1 MEEGSMNALFR
12 ILGIIG
18 LALCASLAQAQG
30 FPSKPITMIVPWP
43 PGGSSDLH
51 MRAFAEIASK
61 HLGQQI
67 VIENKPGAGGTLGP
81 TLMAQTAKPDG
92 YTLAQFPISMLR
104 YPHMQKLAVDPIKD
118 FTYVINL
125 TGYTFGVVVRSD
137 SPWKTWREFLDYAK
151 ANPGKVSFGS
161 TGTGTSPHLL
171 MEIVGAQE
179 GIEFLHVPFKGNAD
193 STQALI
199 GGHIMAQSD
208 ATGWG
213 PHVDS
218 GRFRLLVTFGDQRTK
233 RWPNAPTSKELGQGI
248 VSYSP
253 YGIVGPKG
261 MDPAV
266 VKILHDA
273 FKKALY
279 DPEHI
284 KVLDR
289 YDQPLVYMGTEDYTK
304 WAEKTFREE
313 RSLIERLG
321 LLAK

>member
-12 ILGIIG
+12 FLGVLG
-18 LALCASLAQAQG
+18 LVLCSSLAQAQG

-43 PGGSSDLH
+43 AGGSSDLH
-51 MRAFAEIASK
+51 MRAFVEIASK
-61 HLGQQI
+61 HLGQTII
-67 VIENKPGAGGTLGP
+67 VENKPGAGGTLGP
-81 TLMAQTAKPDG
+81 VTMAQTAKPDG
-92 YTLAQFPISMLR
+92 YTLTQFPISLLR

-125 TGYTFGVVVRSD
+125 TGYTFGVVVRAD
-137 SPWKTWREFLDYAK
+137 APWKTWREFLDYAK

-171 MEIVGAQE
+171 MEIVGAKE
-179 GIEFLHVPFKGNAD
+179 GIQFLHVPFKGNAD
-193 STQALI
+193 STQALM

-208 ATGWG
+208 ATGWA

-233 RWPNAPTSKELGQGI
+233 RWPSVPTSKELGQGI

-266 VKILHDA
+266 VKVLHDA

-289 YDQPLVYMGTEDYTK
+289 YDQPLVYLDSEDYTK

-313 RSLIERLG
+313 RALIERLG

>member
-1 MEEGSMNALFR
+1 MNALFR
-12 ILGIIG
+12 FLGVLG
-18 LALCASLAQAQG
+18 LALFSSLAQAQG
-30 FPSKPITMIVPWP
+30 FPSKPITLIVPWP

-61 HLGQQI
+61 HLGQPII
-67 VIENKPGAGGTLGP
+67 VENKPGAGGTLGP
-81 TLMAQTAKPDG
+81 VTMAQTAKPDG
-92 YTLAQFPISMLR
+92 YTLIQFPISMLR
-104 YPHMQKLAVDPIKD
+104 YPHMQKLAVDPIRD

-125 TGYTFGVVVRSD
+125 TGYTFGVVVRAD
-137 SPWKTWREFLDYAK
+137 APWKTWREFLDYAK

-179 GIEFLHVPFKGNAD
+179 GIQFLHVPFKGNAD
-193 STQALI
+193 STQALM

-208 ATGWG
+208 ATGWA

-233 RWPNAPTSKELGQGI
+233 RWPSVPTSKELGQGI

-266 VKILHDA
+266 VKVLHDA

-284 KVLDR
+284 KVMDR
-289 YDQPLVYMGTEDYTK
+289 YDQPLVYLGSEDYTK

-313 RSLIERLG
+313 RALIERLG

>member
-1 MEEGSMNALFR
+1 MNRSFR
-12 ILGIIG
+12 ILAVLG
-18 LALCASLAQAQG
+18 LAFFGSLAQAQG
-30 FPSKPITMIVPWP
+30 FPNKPITLIVPWP

-51 MRAFAEIASK
+51 MRAFAEIASR
-61 HLGQQI
+61 HLGQPII
-67 VIENKPGAGGTLGP
+67 VENRPGAGGTLGP
-81 TLMAQTAKPDG
+81 VTMAQTAKPDG
-92 YTLAQFPISMLR
+92 YTLSQFPISMLR
-104 YPHMQKLAVDPIKD
+104 YPHMQKLAVDPVRD

-125 TGYTFGVVVRSD
+125 TGYTFGVVVRAD
-137 SPWKTWREFLDYAK
+137 APWKTWREFLDYAK

-171 MEIVGAQE
+171 MEIVGAKE
-179 GIEFLHVPFKGNAD
+179 GIEFIHVPFKGNAD
-193 STQALI
+193 STQALM

-208 ATGWG
+208 ATGWA

-233 RWPNAPTSKELGQGI
+233 RWPNVPTSKELGQGI

-253 YGIVGPKG
+253 YGIVGPRG

-266 VKILHDA
+266 VKVLHDA

-284 KVLDR
+284 KVMDR
-289 YDQPLVYMGTEDYTK
+289 YDQPLVYLGSEDYTK
-304 WAEKTFREE
+304 WAEKTFRDE
-313 RSLIERLG
+313 RALIERLG